1 MVNAFCDHRTHG
13 LLQLLGDTG
22 CSPLSFLENVSVLL
36 RVDMPGLQ
44 FDALELRFEA
54 CTATRAAQ
62 LSYRPDSLDDLLAWN
77 EIETAPDS
85 AALYELLIA
94 CYAQWLSEDGWRNPA
109 MESAM
114 AAETPV
120 QMVRL
125 APRHL
130 SLFTRFQHWLGL
142 QDITSENRDVCETA

>member
-1 MVNAFCDHRTHG
+1 
-13 LLQLLGDTG
+13 
-22 CSPLSFLENVSVLL
+22 VLL

-44 FDALELRFEA
+44 FDALELRYDA
-54 CTATRAAQ
+54 RTAQ

-77 EIETAPDS
+77 EADANDEPSS
-85 AALYELLIA
+85 AALYELLMA
-94 CYAQWLSEDGWRNPA
+94 CYAQWRSEDGWPNAA
-109 MESAM
+109 MEASL

-130 SLFTRFQHWLGL
+130 SLLARMSENAQRWLGL
-142 QDITSENRDVCETA
+142 LDVATDSCETI